1 MAMIE
6 SFETDLATGM
16 VRIEAGGLRVFAQSV
31 QADAEPAL
39 CAAVMAART
48 LGSSGL
54 HAWDGL
60 ALVPVQERPSPRHT
74 WDWLNMAWS
83 ITLAEA
89 QEAKLQAI
97 GAWRDAK
104 EYAPFTWQGLVFD
117 ATPDALRR
125 LSVAA
130 TVARDAMAAG
140 ADRTVTWTLADNT
153 SVDLSA
159 ANILAVMRAYGD
171 AMDTAHATARALKA
185 AVRSAAT
192 LVELD
197 AIAVPSN

>member
-1 MAMIE
+1 MIDK
-6 SFETDLATGM
+6 FEVDAATGM
-16 VRIEAGGLRVFAQSV
+16 VRIEAGGLRVFAQSEQPTAE
-31 QADAEPAL
+31 QAICSAI
-39 CAAVMAART
+39 VAART
-48 LGSSGL
+48 LGASGL

-60 ALVPVQERPSPRHT
+60 ALVPVQDRPSPRHT
-74 WDWLNMAWS
+74 WDWASMAWA
-83 ITLAEA
+83 ITLADA
-89 QEAKLQAI
+89 QEAKLETI

-159 ANILAVMRAYGD
+159 ADILAVMRAYGD
-171 AMDTAHATARALKA
+171 AMDTAHATARALKE
-185 AVRSAAT
+185 AVRSAST
-192 LVELD
+192 LAELD